1 MFRNQYDTD
10 VTTWSPQGR
19 LFQVEY
25 AMEAVKQGAA
35 CVGIRSGN
43 YVVLATVNKAASELS
58 SHQRKL
64 FRVAD
69 HVGVAFSGLTAD
81 GRVLSRF
88 LRSECINHAFVYEAP
103 LPVSRLALRLADKA
117 QVCTQRSWK
126 RPYGVGLLVAGL
138 DETGAH
144 LYYNCPSGNY
154 FEYQAFAIGSRSQ
167 AAKTFLERRYEGFNK
182 YTPEQ
187 LIKDALS
194 AIKETLQG
202 EKLTSSNCTIAI
214 VGRRDDGTV
223 EPFQMIDAERIQAI
237 IDSMEAAEEAPAEPS
252 STQEEDK
259 SSDAAAPM
267 DI

>member
-10 VTTWSPQGR
+10 VTTWSPAGR

-25 AMEAVKQGAA
+25 AMEAVKQGSAA
-35 CVGIRSGN
+35 IGLRSATH
-43 YVVLATVNKAASELS
+43 VVLAAVNKTASELS
-58 SHQRKL
+58 SHQKKV
-64 FRVAD
+64 FKVDD
-69 HVGVAFSGLTAD
+69 HVGIAIAGLTAD

-88 LRSECINHAFVYEAP
+88 LRNECINHAFVYESP
-103 LPVSRLALRLADKA
+103 LPVPRLVVQLADKA

-167 AAKTFLERRYEGFNK
+167 AAKTYLERRFEAFNNHSRDD
-182 YTPEQ
+182 
-187 LIKDALS
+187 LIKDALF

-202 EKLTSSNCTIAI
+202 EKLTCSICTVAV
-214 VGRRDDGTV
+214 VGVG
-223 EPFQMIDAERIQAI
+223 ESFHIIDQKTIQEM
-237 IDSMEAAEEAPAEPS
+237 IDSMEIAEEAPAEPDAV
-252 STQEEDK
+252 QEE
-259 SSDAAAPM
+259 AEAAPM

>member
-10 VTTWSPQGR
+10 VTMWSPAGR

-25 AMEAVKQGAA
+25 AMEAVKQGSA
-35 CVGIRSGN
+35 CVGLCSQN
-43 YVVLATVNKAASELS
+43 HVVLASVNKAASELS
-58 SHQRKL
+58 SHQRKV

-69 HVGVAFSGLTAD
+69 HAGVALAGLTAD

-88 LRSECINHAFVYEAP
+88 LRNECINHSLVYEAP

-126 RPYGVGLLVAGL
+126 RPYGVGFLVAGL

-167 AAKTFLERRYEGFNK
+167 VAKTFLERRFKGYK
-182 YTPEQ
+182 DYTPEQ

-202 EKLTSSNCTIAI
+202 EKLTSSNCTVAI
-214 VGRRDDGTV
+214 IGQKADGTI
-223 EPFQMIDAERIQAI
+223 EPFELIDAKKIQET
-237 IDSMEAAEEAPAEPS
+237 IDSMEAAEAAPTEPS
-252 STQEEDK
+252 SMQEEGRG
-259 SSDAAAPM
+259 SDAAPM